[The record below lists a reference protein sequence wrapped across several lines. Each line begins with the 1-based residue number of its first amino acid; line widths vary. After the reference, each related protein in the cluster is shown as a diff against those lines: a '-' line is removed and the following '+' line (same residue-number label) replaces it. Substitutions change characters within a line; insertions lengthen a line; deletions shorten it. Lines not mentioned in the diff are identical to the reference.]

1 MFDKLLIANRG
12 EIAVRVAR
20 TARRLGVR
28 TIAVY
33 SEADKDALHIRAC
46 DEAVSIGAAPAVDSY
61 LNAEKI
67 LQVMRASG
75 ADAVHPGY
83 GFLSE
88 NASFAA
94 AVEAAGLVFVGP
106 MPDTIRAMGFKSAA
120 KQLMENAGVP
130 VVPGYQ
136 GADQSLLKLSQEA
149 QRIGFPVLL
158 KASAG
163 GGGKGMRL
171 VESPDDIGTAMDS
184 AKREAKSAF
193 GDDRL
198 LIEKYI
204 PDARHVEVQIFGD
217 GAGNVVHVFERD
229 CSLQRRYQKVIE
241 EAPAP
246 NMPGDVRH
254 KLLDAG
260 VAAGRAVAYRG
271 AGTVEFLYDGAKTFY
286 FLEMNTR
293 LQVEHPV
300 SEAISGLDFVEWQ
313 LRIAAGQGLP
323 FQQDEIKAQGH
334 AIEAR
339 LYAEDPAQDFAPS
352 VGLISCLKMPED
364 RVRIDAGV
372 EEGQEIS
379 PYYDPMIAKLIA
391 SGVDRSA
398 TVRAMAGALRET
410 RIAGLNTN
418 AGFLHDLVSSELFR
432 KGLVST
438 SFIKDNMTRLT
449 ASRPDEKVWAG
460 AILWAQCRR
469 EIQSHDPWS
478 ALGGV
483 RINGPETDVL
493 WFAVDGLVFLVQ
505 VLRSARGYRAQLFAD
520 ATAAARRDG
529 RVPVADVAFAFDGQ
543 VREDGSVEVE
553 VDGVSYRG
561 FAARHKNG
569 VRIWFG
575 AQSWDME
582 MPDIL
587 SGVMSVHHTSE
598 GSLAA
603 PMPGVIIDLP
613 VAPGS
618 KVHAG
623 TPVAV
628 LEAMKMEHVLKAPAD
643 GVVRKFHFAP
653 GDRVGQGDVLADFE
667 EL

>member
-1 MFDKLLIANRG
+1 MFDTLLIANRG
-12 EIAVRVAR
+12 EIAVRIAR
-20 TARRLGVR
+20 TAKRLGVQ

-33 SEADKDALHIRAC
+33 SEADKDALHVRAC
-46 DEAVSIGAAPAVDSY
+46 DEAVCIGAASAGDSY

-67 LQVMRASG
+67 IQAMRATG

-94 AVEAAGLVFVGP
+94 AVEAAGFVFVGP
-106 MPDTIRAMGFKSAA
+106 MPDTIRAMGSKSAA
-120 KQLMENAGVP
+120 KQLMEEAGVP
-130 VVPGYQ
+130 VVLGYQ

-171 VESPDDIGTAMDS
+171 VESPDDLGAAMDG
-184 AKREAKSAF
+184 AKREAQSAF

-198 LIEKYI
+198 LVEKYI

-217 GAGNVVHVFERD
+217 GAGHVVHAFERD

-246 NMPGDVRH
+246 NMSQAVRQ

-260 VAAGRAVAYRG
+260 VAAGQAVAYRG
-271 AGTVEFLYDGAKTFY
+271 AGTVEFLYDGAKSFY

-300 SEAISGLDFVEWQ
+300 SEAITGLDFVEWQ
-313 LRIAAGQGLP
+313 LRVAAGEGLP
-323 FQQDEIKAQGH
+323 LQQDEITARGH

-339 LYAEDPAQDFAPS
+339 LYAEDPAHDFAPS
-352 VGLISCLKMPED
+352 VGRISCLRLPED
-364 RVRIDAGV
+364 RVRIDKGV

-391 SGVDRSA
+391 SGADRSA
-398 TVRAMAGALRET
+398 AVRAMADALRET
-410 RIAGLNTN
+410 RVAGLDTN
-418 AGFLHDLVSSELFR
+418 AGFLHALVSSELFR
-432 KGLVST
+432 KGLIST
-438 SFIKDNMTRLT
+438 SFIKDSMTGLP
-449 ASRPDEKVWAG
+449 APGLDEKVWAA
-460 AILWAQCRR
+460 AILWARR
-469 EIQSHDPWS
+469 GPGSQSHDPWS
-478 ALGGV
+478 ALGGLRV
-483 RINGPETDVL
+483 NEPETDVL
-493 WFAVDGLVFLVQ
+493 WLAAGGAVVLVNIS
-505 VLRSARGYRAQLFAD
+505 RSARGYRAQLLQD
-520 ATAAARRDG
+520 ATAAARREGRLPVVDTTFVFDG
-529 RVPVADVAFAFDGQ
+529 RVA
-543 VREDGSVEVE
+543 EDGAVEV
-553 VDGVSYRG
+553 VLDAVSYRG
-561 FAARHKNG
+561 FAARHKEG

-575 AQSWDME
+575 ADYWDIGL
-582 MPDIL
+582 PDVL
-587 SGVMSVHHTSE
+587 SGAMSTHHTSE

-618 KVHAG
+618 KVRAG

-653 GDRVGQGDVLADFE
+653 GDRVSQGDVLADFE
-667 EL
+667 ES